1 MNKSSKNVFG
11 EPLIECSSD
20 PLTGFYRNG
29 CCDSGPEDRG
39 KHTVCAVMTEEFLQF
54 SKSRGND
61 LITPIPRFNFPGLE
75 PGDRWCLCVLRWLE
89 AYKEGVAPNVIL
101 EATNELALEVVEME
115 QLLEH
120 AHRQAK
126 QE

>member
-1 MNKSSKNVFG
+1 MNKNSKNVFG

-29 CCDSGPEDRG
+29 CCDTGPEDRG

-61 LITPIPRFNFPGLE
+61 LIAPIPRFNFPGLE
-75 PGDRWCLCVLRWLE
+75 PGDHWCLCVLRWLE
-89 AYKEGVAPNVIL
+89 AYKEGAAPNVIL

>member
-1 MNKSSKNVFG
+1 MNKNSKNVFG

-29 CCDSGPEDRG
+29 CCDTGPEDRG

-75 PGDRWCLCVLRWLE
+75 PGDHWCLCVLRWLE
-89 AYKEGVAPNVIL
+89 AYKEGAAPNVIL

-120 AHRQAK
+120 AHRQAE

>member
-1 MNKSSKNVFG
+1 
-11 EPLIECSSD
+11 
-20 PLTGFYRNG
+20 
-29 CCDSGPEDRG
+29 
-39 KHTVCAVMTEEFLQF
+39 MTEEFLQF

-75 PGDRWCLCVLRWLE
+75 PGDHWCLCVLRWLE
-89 AYKEGVAPNVIL
+89 AYKEGAAPNVIL

>member
-1 MNKSSKNVFG
+1 MNKNSKNVFG

-29 CCDSGPEDRG
+29 CCDTGPEDRG

-75 PGDRWCLCVLRWLE
+75 PGDHWCLCVLRWLE
-89 AYKEGVAPNVIL
+89 AYKEGAAPNVIL

>member
-1 MNKSSKNVFG
+1 MNKKSKNVFG

-39 KHTVCAVMTEEFLQF
+39 RHMVCAVMTEEFLQF

-61 LITPIPRFNFPGLE
+61 LTTPIPRFDFPGLE

-89 AYKEGVAPNVIL
+89 AYKEGAAPNVIL

-115 QLLEH
+115 QQLEH
-120 AHRQAK
+120 AHRRVK